1 MIRSEQI
8 RLRGGPLDGQ
18 LREEVGPVGMELWI
32 PSFRQGGWTLTGEG
46 ATLPAGEQFH
56 TVYRR
61 LYPDSPVFE
70 YDREVVVVVGWQPGE
85 S

>member
-1 MIRSEQI
+1 MIRSEAI
-8 RLRGGPLDGQ
+8 RLRGGPLD
-18 LREEVGPVGMELWI
+18 WI

-46 ATLPAGEQFH
+46 ATLPAGERFY

-70 YDREVVVVVGWQPGE
+70 YDREEAVEDWDG
-85 S
+85 